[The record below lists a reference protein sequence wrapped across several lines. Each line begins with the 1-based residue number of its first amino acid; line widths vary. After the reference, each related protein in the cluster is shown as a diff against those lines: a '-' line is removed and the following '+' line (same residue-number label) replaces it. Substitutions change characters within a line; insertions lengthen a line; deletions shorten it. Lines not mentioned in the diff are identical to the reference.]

1 MAAPSPS
8 SASPAAPLR
17 FELPSGITIA
27 ADAFG
32 NPDAQPVIFLH
43 GGGQTR
49 HAWGSTA
56 EELGALGFYAIS
68 MDHRGHGDSSWD
80 PNGNYS
86 IDAFVSDLLGV
97 IEEVGAPP
105 VLVGAS
111 IGGITALMAETQSDR
126 SIAKGLVLVDVTP
139 RMEKRGVLRIFDFMK
154 GSSDG
159 FESLEAA
166 ADAVA
171 SYLPHRQRPKDLS
184 GLNKNLRLSEDGRYR
199 WHWDPKMLKAWD
211 PDGYTEEDGERVMKE
226 RSRASQRLTIPTLL
240 VRGRMSDVVTEAQAR
255 QFLDLVPHA
264 EYVDLE
270 GASHMVAGDKNDV
283 FTESVS
289 HFIRKHFKA
298 SLASRK

>member
-17 FELPSGITIA
+17 FELPSGMTIA

-32 NPDAQPVIFLH
+32 DPDAQPVIFLH

-56 EELGALGFYAIS
+56 EELGAVGFCAIS

-80 PNGNYS
+80 PAGDYS
-86 IDAFVSDLLGV
+86 IEAFVSDLLGV
-97 IEEVGAPP
+97 IEEVGTTPI
-105 VLVGAS
+105 LVGAS
-111 IGGITALMAETQSDR
+111 IGGITALMAETQSEK
-126 SIAKGLVLVDVTP
+126 SVAKGLVLVDVTP

-171 SYLPHRQRPKDLS
+171 RYLPHRKRPEDLS

-199 WHWDPKMLKAWD
+199 WHWDPKMLEMWD

-226 RSRASQRLTIPTLL
+226 RCKASQRLAIPTLL

-255 QFLDLVPHA
+255 EFLTLVPHA

-283 FTESVS
+283 FTESVCR
-289 HFIRKHFKA
+289 FIRKHFKA
-298 SLASRK
+298 SGK

>member
-1 MAAPSPS
+1 MVAPSPS
-8 SASPAAPLR
+8 SPSPRALLR
-17 FELPSGITIA
+17 FELQNGITIA
-27 ADAFG
+27 ADSFG
-32 NPDAQPVIFLH
+32 SPDAQPVIFLH

-49 HAWGSTA
+49 HAWGGTA
-56 EELGALGFYAIS
+56 EELGALGFYAVS

-80 PNGNYS
+80 PAGDYS

-97 IEEVGAPP
+97 IDEVGATP

-111 IGGITALMAETQSDR
+111 IGGIAALMAETRSDA

-154 GSSDG
+154 GHSNG

-166 ADAVA
+166 GDAVA

-199 WHWDPKMLKAWD
+199 WHWDPKMLEAWN
-211 PDGYTEEDGERVMKE
+211 PDGHTKEDGERIVKE
-226 RSRASQRLTIPTLL
+226 RAKASRRLTIPTLL
-240 VRGRMSDVVTEAQAR
+240 VRGRMSDVVTEAHAR
-255 QFLDLVPHA
+255 EFLDLVPHA

-289 HFIRKHFKA
+289 HFVRKHFEA
-298 SLASRK
+298 FRK

>member
-1 MAAPSPS
+1 MAAASPS

-17 FELPSGITIA
+17 FELPSGVIIA

-32 NPDAQPVIFLH
+32 DPNAHPVVFLH

-56 EELGALGFYAIS
+56 EELGALGFYALS

-80 PNGNYS
+80 PAGDYS
-86 IDAFVSDLLGV
+86 IEAFVSDLLGV
-97 IEEVGAPP
+97 IDEVGTRPI
-105 VLVGAS
+105 LVGAS
-111 IGGITALMAETQSDR
+111 IGGITALMAETQSESGVAR
-126 SIAKGLVLVDVTP
+126 GLVLVDVTP
-139 RMEKRGVLRIFDFMK
+139 RMEKRGVMRIFDFMK
-154 GSSDG
+154 GSSNG

-171 SYLPHRQRPKDLS
+171 SYLPHRERPEDLS

-199 WHWDPKMLKAWD
+199 WHWDPKMLEAWD
-211 PDGYTEEDGERVMKE
+211 PDGYSEEDGNRVMKE
-226 RSRASQRLTIPTLL
+226 RREACQRLGIPTLL
-240 VRGRMSDVVTEAQAR
+240 VRGRMSDVVTESQAR
-255 QFLDLVPHA
+255 EFLELVPHA

-283 FTESVS
+283 FTESVC
-289 HFIRKHFKA
+289 HFIRKHFSA
-298 SLASRK
+298 SGK

>member
-8 SASPAAPLR
+8 PASLAAPLR

-32 NPDAQPVIFLH
+32 DPDAQPVILLH

-56 EELGALGFYAIS
+56 KELGALGFYAIS

-80 PNGNYS
+80 PAGDYS
-86 IDAFVSDLLGV
+86 GDAFVADLLGV
-97 IEEVGAPP
+97 IDQLGTKP

-111 IGGITALMAETQSDR
+111 LGGIAALMAETRSAC
-126 SIAKGLVLVDVTP
+126 SIAAGIVLVDVTP

-171 SYLPHRQRPKDLS
+171 SYLPHRRRPKDLS
-184 GLNKNLRLSEDGRYR
+184 GLNKNLRPADDGRYR
-199 WHWDPKMLKAWD
+199 WHWDPKVLETWD
-211 PDGYTEEDGERVMKE
+211 PARYTEEEGEQIREE
-226 RSRASQRLTIPTLL
+226 RCEASRRLTIPTLL

-255 QFLDLVPHA
+255 EFLELVPHA

-283 FTESVS
+283 FTESVTD
-289 HFIRKHFKA
+289 FIRKYFET
-298 SLASRK
+298 SRK

>member
-1 MAAPSPS
+1 MAALSPS
-8 SASPAAPLR
+8 SALPAAPLR
-17 FELPSGITIA
+17 FELPRGMTIA

-32 NPDAQPVIFLH
+32 DPDAQPVIFLH

-56 EELGALGFYAIS
+56 EELGALGFYAVT
-68 MDHRGHGDSSWD
+68 MDHRGHGDSDWD
-80 PNGNYS
+80 AAGDYS

-97 IEEVGAPP
+97 IDAVGARPI
-105 VLVGAS
+105 LVGAS
-111 IGGITALMAETQSDR
+111 IGGITALMAETQSE
-126 SIAKGLVLVDVTP
+126 SPVAKGLVLVDVTP
-139 RMEKRGVLRIFDFMK
+139 RMEKRGVLRIFEFMK
-154 GSSDG
+154 ESSGG

-171 SYLPHRQRPKDLS
+171 TYLPHRKRPEDLS

-199 WHWDPKMLKAWD
+199 WHWDPKMLEAWD
-211 PDGYTEEDGERVMKE
+211 PDGYTEEDGARVMKE
-226 RSRASQRLTIPTLL
+226 RCEACQRLAIPTLL

-255 QFLDLVPHA
+255 EFLELVPHA

-283 FTESVS
+283 FTESVC
-289 HFIRKHFKA
+289 HFIRKHFGP
-298 SLASRK
+298 SRK

>member
-1 MAAPSPS
+1 M
-8 SASPAAPLR
+8 
-17 FELPSGITIA
+17 TIA

-32 NPDAQPVIFLH
+32 DPDAQPVIFLH

-49 HAWGSTA
+49 HAWGGAA
-56 EELGALGFYAIS
+56 EELGALGYYSIS

-80 PNGNYS
+80 PMGDYS
-86 IDAFVSDLLGV
+86 IGAFVSDLLGV
-97 IEEVGAPP
+97 IDIVGAMP

-111 IGGITALMAETQSDR
+111 IGGITALIAETESDR

-139 RMEKRGVLRIFDFMK
+139 RMEKQGVLRIFDFMK
-154 GSSDG
+154 GSPDG

-171 SYLPHRQRPKDLS
+171 EYLPHRQRPKDLS

-199 WHWDPKMLKAWD
+199 WHWDPKMLEAWN
-211 PDGYTEEDGERVMKE
+211 PDGYTEEDGERIMKE
-226 RSRASQRLTIPTLL
+226 RAMASRRLTIPTLL
-240 VRGRMSDVVTEAQAR
+240 VRGRMSDVVTEAHAQE
-255 QFLDLVPHA
+255 FLDLVPHA

-289 HFIRKHFKA
+289 AFIREHFEA
-298 SLASRK
+298 CRD